1 MILRFRPSEREQARS
16 YRDYRASERETKGR
30 TKNVMQRYQYYMYM
44 YIVRSMKR
52 AVSRGLVAATRSGH
66 RRAGS
71 GGTATTSSRAA
82 LSSSSSA
89 ITPTPPEP
97 THVPAT
103 PTIPIDFDVAS
114 RVAGQESQTLEVQ
127 LSPGQVL
134 RAESGAMLFM
144 TRGVRMNTTL
154 GAEGVSAGFRRML
167 TGQNMFIADYTY
179 EGPGGT
185 AGTVGLGTDFP
196 SKIVRLNLEEYG
208 GKIVCQKSAYL
219 AGSDTVDIEMAFTK
233 SLTSGFFGGEGFVL
247 QSLTGTGDVFVK
259 AGGTLVRRDLQEGET
274 LRVSSGSLVA
284 MTQSVDF
291 DVTMMPGV
299 KNAMFGGEGLFITTL
314 TGPGT
319 VWLQGMPADRMISAI
334 AQRVPSGGGI
344 GLGVPLG
351 IGGSGGGEGGGEDG
365 AAEAGGEADGTED
378 MVAAT
383 DAAVDADRQA
393 TVASSGLYDD
403 QSSTID
409 SDSPSAL
416 FGDAAP
422 QDEASVP
429 SSPGFGED
437 EPPSSAFSSND
448 SSVDFGEDATQQ
460 QFDDF
465 ADETQFSTGTDD
477 QPANDDFGMDESSE
491 EFDAGESFGGGGDDE
506 GIGGVLRS
514 IWDFFN
520 DD

>member
-1 MILRFRPSEREQARS
+1 
-16 YRDYRASERETKGR
+16 
-30 TKNVMQRYQYYMYM
+30 MQRYQYYMYM

-97 THVPAT
+97 THVPAS

>member
-1 MILRFRPSEREQARS
+1 
-16 YRDYRASERETKGR
+16 
-30 TKNVMQRYQYYMYM
+30 
-44 YIVRSMKR
+44 MKR
-52 AVSRGLVAATRSGH
+52 AVVSHGLVAARCGSSR
-66 RRAGS
+66 RRAAAAAAA
-71 GGTATTSSRAA
+71 ATTR
-82 LSSSSSA
+82 LQSSSSA
-89 ITPTPPEP
+89 ITPSSPSSS
-97 THVPAT
+97 HAPA
-103 PTIPIDFDVAS
+103 TIPIDFAVAS

-134 RAESGAMLFM
+134 RAESGAMLYM
-144 TRGVRMNTTL
+144 TGGVKMETTL
-154 GAEGVSAGFRRML
+154 GADGVSAGFKRML
-167 TGQNMFIADYTY
+167 TGQNLFISDYTY
-179 EGPGGT
+179 EGPEGT
-185 AGTVGLGTDFP
+185 TGTVALGTDFP
-196 SKIVRLNLEEYG
+196 SKILRLNLEEYG
-208 GKIVCQKSAYL
+208 GKIVCQKSAFL

-247 QSLTGTGDVFVK
+247 QSLTGKGDVFVK
-259 AGGTLVRRDLQEGET
+259 AGGTLVRRDLKEGES

-284 MTQSVDF
+284 MTQTVDF
-291 DVTMMPGV
+291 DVSMMPGI

-334 AQRVPSGGGI
+334 AQRVPAGGGI
-344 GLGVPLG
+344 GLGIPLG
-351 IGGSGGGEGGGEDG
+351 IGGGGGGGEAGADG
-365 AAEAGGEADGTED
+365 AAVAGADEVAAGSADAGAGGDEADD

-403 QSSTID
+403 QSSAID

-422 QDEASVP
+422 QDEASAP
-429 SSPGFGED
+429 LDSSSTTGLED
-437 EPPSSAFSSND
+437 KPPSSTFSSVDD

-465 ADETQFSTGTDD
+465 ADDTQFSTSDEPT
-477 QPANDDFGMDESSE
+477 NDDFGIDESTE
-491 EFDAGESFGGGGDDE
+491 EFDAGETFGDGDDGGGGDDE

>member
-1 MILRFRPSEREQARS
+1 
-16 YRDYRASERETKGR
+16 
-30 TKNVMQRYQYYMYM
+30 
-44 YIVRSMKR
+44 MKR
-52 AVSRGLVAATRSGH
+52 ALSRGLVAARSSH
-66 RRAGS
+66 I
-71 GGTATTSSRAA
+71 TSCAA
-82 LSSSSSA
+82 IRLRSQSSSSSSA
-89 ITPTPPEP
+89 ITRTPEP
-97 THVPAT
+97 RHVPAT
-103 PTIPIDFDVAS
+103 VPIDFDVAS

-144 TRGVRMNTTL
+144 TQGVKMETTL
-154 GAEGVSAGFRRML
+154 GADGVSAGFKRML
-167 TGQNMFIADYTY
+167 TGQNMFISDYTY
-179 EGPGGT
+179 EGPEGT

-196 SKIVRLNLEEYG
+196 SKIIRLDLEEYG

-259 AGGTLVRRDLQEGET
+259 AGGTLVRRDLKEGES

-284 MTQSVDF
+284 MTQTIDF
-291 DVTMMPGV
+291 DVSMMPGI

-334 AQRVPSGGGI
+334 AQRVPAGGGI

-351 IGGSGGGEGGGEDG
+351 IGGGGGGEAGADG
-365 AAEAGGEADGTED
+365 AAVAGADEAAAGAVDIGAEADGAED
-378 MVAAT
+378 TVAAT

-422 QDEASVP
+422 QDEASAPSSP
-429 SSPGFGED
+429 SSPGFED
-437 EPPSSAFSSND
+437 EPPSSAFSSDD

-465 ADETQFSTGTDD
+465 ADETQFSTDD
-477 QPANDDFGMDESSE
+477 QPTNDDFGMDESSE
-491 EFDAGESFGGGGDDE
+491 EFDAGESFGGDDDGGGGDDE
-506 GIGGVLRS
+506 GIGRVLRS

-520 DD
+520 DDE

>member
-1 MILRFRPSEREQARS
+1 
-16 YRDYRASERETKGR
+16 
-30 TKNVMQRYQYYMYM
+30 
-44 YIVRSMKR
+44 MKR
-52 AVSRGLVAATRSGH
+52 AVSRGLVAARGGSSC
-66 RRAGS
+66 RRA
-71 GGTATTSSRAA
+71 AA
-82 LSSSSSA
+82 AFTIRLQSSSSTTSSA
-89 ITPTPPEP
+89 ITPQSASS
-97 THVPAT
+97 HAPA
-103 PTIPIDFDVAS
+103 TIPIDFAVAS
-114 RVAGQESQTLEVQ
+114 RVSGQESQTLEVQ

-134 RAESGAMLFM
+134 RAESGAMLYM
-144 TRGVRMNTTL
+144 TRHIKMETTL
-154 GAEGVSAGFRRML
+154 GADGVSAGFKRML
-167 TGQNMFIADYTY
+167 TGQNLFISDYTY
-179 EGPGGT
+179 EGPEGT
-185 AGTVGLGTDFP
+185 TGTVALGTDFP
-196 SKIVRLNLEEYG
+196 SKILRLNLEEYG
-208 GKIVCQKSAYL
+208 GKIVCQKSAFL

-247 QSLTGTGDVFVK
+247 QSLTGNGDVFVK
-259 AGGTLVRRDLQEGET
+259 AGGTLVRRDLKEGET
-274 LRVSSGSLVA
+274 FRVSSGCLVA

-291 DVTMMPGV
+291 DVSMMPGI

-334 AQRVPSGGGI
+334 AQRVPAGGGI
-344 GLGVPLG
+344 GLGIPLG
-351 IGGSGGGEGGGEDG
+351 IGGGGGGGEAGGDG
-365 AAEAGGEADGTED
+365 AAVAGADEVAAGAADAGSGSDGAED

-403 QSSTID
+403 QSQSSTID

-422 QDEASVP
+422 EDEAPAQAGP
-429 SSPGFGED
+429 SSTTDFED
-437 EPPSSAFSSND
+437 EAPSSAFSSDD

-460 QFDDF
+460 FDDF
-465 ADETQFSTGTDD
+465 ADDTQFSTGDE
-477 QPANDDFGMDESSE
+477 PENDFGMDESTE
-491 EFDAGESFGGGGDDE
+491 EFDAGESFGGGDDGGGGDDE

>member
-1 MILRFRPSEREQARS
+1 M
-16 YRDYRASERETKGR
+16 
-30 TKNVMQRYQYYMYM
+30 
-44 YIVRSMKR
+44 
-52 AVSRGLVAATRSGH
+52 GLA
-66 RRAGS
+66 
-71 GGTATTSSRAA
+71 
-82 LSSSSSA
+82 
-89 ITPTPPEP
+89 
-97 THVPAT
+97 
-103 PTIPIDFDVAS
+103 
-114 RVAGQESQTLEVQ
+114 
-127 LSPGQVL
+127 
-134 RAESGAMLFM
+134 
-144 TRGVRMNTTL
+144 
-154 GAEGVSAGFRRML
+154 
-167 TGQNMFIADYTY
+167 
-179 EGPGGT
+179 
-185 AGTVGLGTDFP
+185 TDFP

-219 AGSDTVDIEMAFTK
+219 AGSDTVDIEMAFAK

-259 AGGTLVRRDLQEGET
+259 AGGTLVRRDLREGET

-351 IGGSGGGEGGGEDG
+351 IGGSGGGGEGGGDG
-365 AAEAGGEADGTED
+365 AAVAGADEVVADGATED
-378 MVAAT
+378 MAAAT

-403 QSSTID
+403 QSSID

-422 QDEASVP
+422 QDEASAP

-437 EPPSSAFSSND
+437 EPPSSAFSSDD

-491 EFDAGESFGGGGDDE
+491 EFDAGESFGDGGDDGGGGDDD

-520 DD
+520 DE

>member
-1 MILRFRPSEREQARS
+1 
-16 YRDYRASERETKGR
+16 
-30 TKNVMQRYQYYMYM
+30 
-44 YIVRSMKR
+44 MKR
-52 AVSRGLVAATRSGH
+52 AVSRSLVAARGGSGR
-66 RRAGS
+66 RRA
-71 GGTATTSSRAA
+71 AA
-82 LSSSSSA
+82 CTIRLQSSSSAASSA
-89 ITPTPPEP
+89 ITPQTSSQP
-97 THVPAT
+97 VPA
-103 PTIPIDFDVAS
+103 TIPIDFAVAS
-114 RVAGQESQTLEVQ
+114 RVSGQESQTLEVQ

-134 RAESGAMLFM
+134 RAESGAMLYM
-144 TRGVRMNTTL
+144 TRNIKMETTL
-154 GAEGVSAGFRRML
+154 GADGVSAGFKRML
-167 TGQNMFIADYTY
+167 TGQNLFLSDYTY
-179 EGPGGT
+179 EGPEGT
-185 AGTVGLGTDFP
+185 TGTVALGTDFP
-196 SKIVRLNLEEYG
+196 SKILRLNLGEYG
-208 GKIVCQKSAYL
+208 GKIVCQKSAFL

-247 QSLTGTGDVFVK
+247 QSLTGKCDVFVK
-259 AGGTLVRRDLQEGET
+259 AGGTLVRRDLKEGES

-284 MTQSVDF
+284 MTRTVDF
-291 DVTMMPGV
+291 DVSMMPGI

-334 AQRVPSGGGI
+334 AQRVPAGGGI
-344 GLGVPLG
+344 GLGIPLG
-351 IGGSGGGEGGGEDG
+351 IGGGGGGGETGADG
-365 AAEAGGEADGTED
+365 AAVAGADEVAAGAADTGAGGDGAED

-422 QDEASVP
+422 EDEAPAQAGPP
-429 SSPGFGED
+429 STTGFED
-437 EPPSSAFSSND
+437 EAASSAFSSDD

-465 ADETQFSTGTDD
+465 ADDTQFSTGDE
-477 QPANDDFGMDESSE
+477 PANDFEMDESTE
-491 EFDAGESFGGGGDDE
+491 EFDAGDSFGGGDGGGGEDDE

>member
-1 MILRFRPSEREQARS
+1 
-16 YRDYRASERETKGR
+16 
-30 TKNVMQRYQYYMYM
+30 
-44 YIVRSMKR
+44 
-52 AVSRGLVAATRSGH
+52 
-66 RRAGS
+66 
-71 GGTATTSSRAA
+71 
-82 LSSSSSA
+82 
-89 ITPTPPEP
+89 
-97 THVPAT
+97 
-103 PTIPIDFDVAS
+103 
-114 RVAGQESQTLEVQ
+114 
-127 LSPGQVL
+127 
-134 RAESGAMLFM
+134 
-144 TRGVRMNTTL
+144 
-154 GAEGVSAGFRRML
+154 
-167 TGQNMFIADYTY
+167 
-179 EGPGGT
+179 
-185 AGTVGLGTDFP
+185 
-196 SKIVRLNLEEYG
+196 
-208 GKIVCQKSAYL
+208 
-219 AGSDTVDIEMAFTK
+219 
-233 SLTSGFFGGEGFVL
+233 
-247 QSLTGTGDVFVK
+247 
-259 AGGTLVRRDLQEGET
+259 
-274 LRVSSGSLVA
+274 
-284 MTQSVDF
+284 
-291 DVTMMPGV
+291 MPGV

-351 IGGSGGGEGGGEDG
+351 IGGSGGGGEGGGDG
-365 AAEAGGEADGTED
+365 AAVAGADEVVADGATED
-378 MVAAT
+378 MAAAT

-403 QSSTID
+403 QSSID

-437 EPPSSAFSSND
+437 ESPSSAFSSDD
-448 SSVDFGEDATQQ
+448 SSVDFGEDATQE

-491 EFDAGESFGGGGDDE
+491 EFDAGESFGDGGDDGGGGDDD

-520 DD
+520 DE

>member
-1 MILRFRPSEREQARS
+1 
-16 YRDYRASERETKGR
+16 
-30 TKNVMQRYQYYMYM
+30 
-44 YIVRSMKR
+44 MKR
-52 AVSRGLVAATRSGH
+52 AVSHGLVAARGGSSSR
-66 RRAGS
+66 RRAAAA
-71 GGTATTSSRAA
+71 ATLTIR
-82 LSSSSSA
+82 LQSSSSTKSSA
-89 ITPTPPEP
+89 ITPQSASS
-97 THVPAT
+97 HVPA
-103 PTIPIDFDVAS
+103 TIPIDFAVAS
-114 RVAGQESQTLEVQ
+114 RVSGQESQTLEVQ

-134 RAESGAMLFM
+134 RAESGAMLYM
-144 TRGVRMNTTL
+144 TRHIKMETTL
-154 GAEGVSAGFRRML
+154 GADGVSAGFKRML
-167 TGQNMFIADYTY
+167 TGQNLFISDYTY
-179 EGPGGT
+179 EGPEGT
-185 AGTVGLGTDFP
+185 TGTVALGTDFP
-196 SKIVRLNLEEYG
+196 SKILRLNLEEYG
-208 GKIVCQKSAYL
+208 GKIVCQKSAFL

-247 QSLTGTGDVFVK
+247 QSLTGKGDVFVK
-259 AGGTLVRRDLQEGET
+259 AGGALVRKDLKEGES

-284 MTQSVDF
+284 MTHTVDF
-291 DVTMMPGV
+291 DVSMMPGI

-334 AQRVPSGGGI
+334 AQRVPAGGGI
-344 GLGVPLG
+344 GLGIPLG
-351 IGGSGGGEGGGEDG
+351 IGGGGGGEG
-365 AAEAGGEADGTED
+365 EAGADGTAVTGADEVAAGAADAGPGGDGAED

-393 TVASSGLYDD
+393 TVASSGLFDD

-422 QDEASVP
+422 EDEAPAQSGSSSNTGFGDEAP
-429 SSPGFGED
+429 SS
-437 EPPSSAFSSND
+437 SFSTDD
-448 SSVDFGEDATQQ
+448 SDFGEDATQQ

-465 ADETQFSTGTDD
+465 ADDTQFSTGDE
-477 QPANDDFGMDESSE
+477 PANNDDFGIDESTE
-491 EFDAGESFGGGGDDE
+491 EFDAGESFGGGDDGGGGDDDE